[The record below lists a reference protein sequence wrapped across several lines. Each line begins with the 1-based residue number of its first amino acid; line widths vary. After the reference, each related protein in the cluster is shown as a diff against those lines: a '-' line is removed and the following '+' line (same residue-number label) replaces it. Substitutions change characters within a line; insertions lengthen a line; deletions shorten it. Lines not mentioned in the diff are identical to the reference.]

1 MLWDQLDECIWETRG
16 GPKKL
21 LYSQLMCWV
30 AIERAIRLATRRGLP
45 ADLER
50 WRKARDAIYRRIM
63 DRGWSPTLKAFVQY
77 EGSDVVDA
85 AVLLMPL
92 VKFISPTDPKWLSTL
107 DALTASLVSDSLVC
121 RYNPRASPDGGAR
134 RGRHLLGA
142 LVLVRRGARP
152 RRAPRRG
159 AAGVREDAH
168 PRQPRRP
175 VCRADRPRRTASKG
189 TSPRR

>member
-1 MLWDQLDECIWETRG
+1 
-16 GPKKL
+16 
-21 LYSQLMCWV
+21 MCWV

-50 WRKARDAIYRRIM
+50 WRKASDAIYRRIM

-77 EGSDVVDA
+77 EGGDVADA

-107 DALTASLVSDSLVC
+107 DALTASLVSDSLVY
-121 RYNPRASPDGGAR
+121 RYNPRGSARTGCAARKAPSRRARSGTSRRSPAPGAWTR
-134 RGRHLLGA
+134 RGWRS
-142 LVLVRRGARP
+142 RRCSPTPITWACMPGRSA
-152 RRAPRRG
+152 AP
-159 AAGVREDAH
+159 DS
-168 PRQPRRP
+168 
-175 VCRADRPRRTASKG
+175 SKG